1 MVERSTA
8 TSTELDA
15 LRELGIR
22 LMIDD
27 FGAGYSS
34 LAQLHRL
41 DVDVL
46 KVDQAFTHSLAH
58 GSEGEQLYRA
68 IVSMAAALDMHV
80 VAEGVET
87 LEQLRLLQSI
97 GCDEIQGY
105 VIAPAL
111 PPEQM
116 ITLASGEPLPPF
128 DHKGLLPA

>member
-1 MVERSTA
+1 MVERRTA

-87 LEQLRLLQSI
+87 LQVANPYHRSTIRDCYLPNV
-97 GCDEIQGY
+97 GCSQFEF
-105 VIAPAL
+105 AA
-111 PPEQM
+111 
-116 ITLASGEPLPPF
+116 
-128 DHKGLLPA
+128 